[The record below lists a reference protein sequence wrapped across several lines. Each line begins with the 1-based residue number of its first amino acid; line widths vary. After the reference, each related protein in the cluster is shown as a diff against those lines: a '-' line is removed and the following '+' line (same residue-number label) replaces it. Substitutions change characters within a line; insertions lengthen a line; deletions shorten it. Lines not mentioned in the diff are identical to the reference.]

1 MIEIYHNPRCR
12 KSREALQLL
21 ESKGIEHQT
30 ILYLDQ
36 TLNTEE
42 LKALLNKLKI
52 KAEEL
57 VRKNESIWKEQY
69 KGQTLTED
77 DIILAMVN
85 HPKLIE
91 RPIVVNDYR
100 AVIGRPAENILTII

>member
-12 KSREALQLL
+12 KSREALKLL

-42 LKALLNKLKI
+42 LKALLEKLKI
-52 KAEEL
+52 NAEEL
-57 VRKNESIWKEQY
+57 VRKNESIWKEQF
-69 KGQTLTED
+69 KAHALTED
-77 DIILAMVN
+77 DIVEAMVK

-91 RPIVVNDYR
+91 RPIVVNGNR